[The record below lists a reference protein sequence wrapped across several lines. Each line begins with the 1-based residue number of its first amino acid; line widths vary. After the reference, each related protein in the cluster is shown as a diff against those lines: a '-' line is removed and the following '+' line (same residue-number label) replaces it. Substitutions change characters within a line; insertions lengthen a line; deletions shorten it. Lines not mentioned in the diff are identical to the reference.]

1 MSHLKGRTPYFLI
14 FKSSKWRF
22 LNEIKTFP
30 VSAII
35 AKSQDTGKDCY
46 KFKCL
51 SAFSPLTS
59 LSNVLSILNNGALRN
74 YRGSSQFSLLIG
86 EKYFSWLRM
95 NLFLSWHR
103 RHNLGV
109 QPHYYKAARA
119 VVQTVGI
126 ANELH
131 VWVMVCRFHSALK
144 EASPRR
150 PVTPSSVAK
159 VLLEKIVPTWGAPLK
174 RNPFYWLGAS
184 TSLHCLASFTTFS
197 LCLPLSILWFSWMH

>member
-86 EKYFSWLRM
+86 VEKYFSWLRM
-95 NLFLSWHR
+95 KLFLFWHQ

-119 VVQTVGI
+119 VVQTVEI

-131 VWVMVCRFHSALK
+131 VLVMVCRLYSGLK
-144 EASPRR
+144 EAFPCR
-150 PVTPSSVAK
+150 PVTPSSGAK

-174 RNPFYWLGAS
+174 HHSDLEI
-184 TSLHCLASFTTFS
+184 HFTG
-197 LCLPLSILWFSWMH
+197 